1 MAVAALALAACGKRE
16 PQVQAEAPLEL
27 TCAAFAGAS
36 GESLAARF
44 GAANLSEETL
54 PGSEGDAYQATVV
67 FADERERRLEI
78 VWADAAAR
86 KGVRAVAVS
95 GEQSGW
101 HGPAGIALGMSPA
114 EVEAANGP
122 AFPIAGFGWDMGGWA
137 SDWKGGVLGYAPCRV
152 AVRFAPR
159 GDYAAAAGEAQF
171 SSDSAEIRAAEP
183 RVMLISLGYFGD

>member
-16 PQVQAEAPLEL
+16 PTARVEAPLEL

-36 GESLAARF
+36 GETLAVRF
-44 GAANLSEETL
+44 GAANLSEESL
-54 PGSEGDAYQATVV
+54 PGSEGYSYQATVV

-86 KGVRAVAVS
+86 TGVRAVAVS

-101 HGPAGIALGMSPA
+101 HGPAGIALGMSAA
-114 EVEAANGP
+114 EVEAANGA

-137 SDWKGGVLGYAPCRV
+137 SDWKTGVLGYAPCRV

-159 GDYAAAAGEAQF
+159 GDYSAAVGEAQF

-183 RVMLISLGYFGD
+183 RVMLISLGYGVD